1 MTSPGVVI
9 LGMHRSGTSAI
20 TRMVNLLGVP
30 TCPASDLIRDRTGN
44 LRGHW
49 ESATLVRYNENLF
62 HETGAAWW
70 CPPPLDT
77 DWAAIAG
84 RRKDSAAATFT
95 SVHHTPSW
103 VWKDPRTCVTAP
115 FWRAVLEQPLIYLL
129 VVRHPAAVAAS
140 LTTRNSLTTEGGIA
154 LWEGYTARAARAAT
168 GAPTM
173 VCSYEAIITDPRGF
187 AENAREF
194 LVSHGVQLDV
204 RGNPAQAA
212 QFVEKTLAH
221 HRADDSPA
229 DLSEEQACLLATM
242 AAMRGPH
249 DCFDPDLPPVT
260 TATEQLFDERR
271 AMLIPQDQRRGSVSH
286 NSGIQLLRSAQPRPA
301 GQHSISVLVVPKRT
315 TTATGATVDAVR
327 RTAPESTEIVVA
339 GAAYEGA
346 PPHVTFIDRPAGGRV
361 HAINAA
367 LQRSTG
373 GVVLIC
379 DGTITPEPGWAE
391 VLCEALKRSDAGAVG
406 PALVHGDGQPVHGL
420 SFADACL
427 NVSWTRSQTAT
438 APFPVAAVPATMMA
452 TRREVLDAVGG
463 FDSAMMDSGGE
474 DTELCVRLWR
484 AGYVCLAAPQARAA
498 VRRDDTPSGP
508 EDPIAFL
515 HNRLRLGALHL
526 SAPRLQRFL
535 EPFRRNPQ
543 FAEAFARVVVSDLG
557 RRRAFIDAL
566 SCFDD
571 GWFLNHFNFDALED
585 PSQNRTDHELVQS

>member
-44 LRGHW
+44 VRGHW
-49 ESATLVRYNENLF
+49 ESATLVRYNEDLF
-62 HETGAAWW
+62 RETGAAWW

-77 DWAAIAG
+77 DWKAIAD
-84 RRKDSAAATFT
+84 RRAESAAATFA

-115 FWRAVLEQPLIYLL
+115 FWRAVLQQRLIYLL

-154 LWEGYTARAARAAT
+154 LWEGYTARAARVAS
-168 GAPTM
+168 GAPTL
-173 VCSYEAIITDPRGF
+173 VCSYEAMITDPRGF
-187 AENAREF
+187 AESAREF
-194 LVSHGVQLDV
+194 LSLQGVELDAQ
-204 RGNPAQAA
+204 GSPALAA
-212 QFVEKTLAH
+212 RFAEQTLAH

-229 DLSEEQACLLATM
+229 GLSDEQACLLARM
-242 AAMRGPH
+242 AAMCGPH
-249 DCFDPDLPPVT
+249 DRFDPDLPPVT
-260 TATEQLFDERR
+260 TATEELFDERR
-271 AMLIPQDQRRGSVSH
+271 AMLIPEDQRRGQMSRH
-286 NSGIQLLRSAQPRPA
+286 SGIELLRRAQPHRP
-301 GQHSISVLVVPKRT
+301 GQHSISVLVVPRRN

-327 RTAPESTEIVVA
+327 RTAPESTEIVVV
-339 GAAYEGA
+339 GAPYEGA
-346 PPHVTFIDRPAGGRV
+346 PPHVTLIDRPAGGRV
-361 HAINAA
+361 EAINAA
-367 LQRSTG
+367 LQRSSG
-373 GVVLIC
+373 GVVILC
-379 DGTITPEPGWAE
+379 DGTIEPEPGWAE
-391 VLCEALKRSDAGAVG
+391 ALCEALKRSDAGAVG

-427 NVSWTRSQTAT
+427 NVSWTRSQAAT

-452 TRREVLDAVGG
+452 MRREVLDAVGG

-484 AGYVCLAAPQARAA
+484 AGYVCLAAPHARAA
-498 VRRDDTPSGP
+498 VRPGDTPPGP

-526 SAPRLQRFL
+526 SAPRLRRFL
-535 EPFRRNPQ
+535 EPFRRHPH

-557 RRRAFIDAL
+557 RRRAFIDAIA
-566 SCFDD
+566 CFDD
-571 GWFLNHFNFDALED
+571 GWFLNHFNLDALED